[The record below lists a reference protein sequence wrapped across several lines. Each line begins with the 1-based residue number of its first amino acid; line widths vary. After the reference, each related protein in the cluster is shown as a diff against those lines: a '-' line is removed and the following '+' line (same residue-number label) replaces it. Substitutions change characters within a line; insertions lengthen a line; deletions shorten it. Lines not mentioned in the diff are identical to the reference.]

1 LTDFLN
7 DWVDSAPYITLS
19 VIAIHSLSKG
29 GFRWA
34 AVTGWKHRE
43 NIEEL
48 PYPWPFA
55 IAGAYTFGHQPNMWN
70 CMKVLM
76 ETQTLLVRLWPLRA
90 KADVD
95 PKTIIIT
102 DQSISM
108 QYKDRAFRFK
118 VKFKFQSFHRPRMR
132 CTDLYSGPICLHY
145 TIVER
150 TKTRWL
156 DIILSAISASQ
167 SFFNHQFYLKLYRYF
182 NLTPYDPLFCI
193 VLVRTFSRTEMYI
206 QAYKVKI
213 LLIILITV
221 IIFVLKLCLAR

>member
-1 LTDFLN
+1 MLHFNDLTFVGNFEQIRTFCRISLKTELKKSPVPTTFTPTLESQTFIFILTDFFN

-70 CMKVLM
+70 CMKVMM

-95 PKTIIIT
+95 PKTIIT

-145 TIVER
+145 NIVER
-150 TKTRWL
+150 TKTRWI
-156 DIILSAISASQ
+156 DILSAISTSQ
-167 SFFNHQFYLKLYRYF
+167 SFFNHQFY
-182 NLTPYDPLFCI
+182 I
-193 VLVRTFSRTEMYI
+193 
-206 QAYKVKI
+206 
-213 LLIILITV
+213 
-221 IIFVLKLCLAR
+221 